1 MNRKNG
7 TVTAA
12 NASAIND
19 GASALVLSTL
29 NRSQS
34 SSVKPI
40 ARILSWGDAAT
51 KPIDFTI
58 APSLAIPIALKR
70 AGLEVKDIAK
80 WEINEVPPSCR
91 INLTTGILSCSSS
104 EHQDPWA

>member
-1 MNRKNG
+1 
-7 TVTAA
+7 VTAA

-19 GASALVLSTL
+19 GASALVLTTL
-29 NRSQS
+29 ERSKTTS
-34 SSVKPI
+34 AKPI

-51 KPIDFTI
+51 HPIDFTI

-80 WEINEVPPSCR
+80 FEINEVCPLHLMLR
-91 INLTTGILSCSSS
+91 ILLMIGFCGGEFSK
-104 EHQDPWA
+104 